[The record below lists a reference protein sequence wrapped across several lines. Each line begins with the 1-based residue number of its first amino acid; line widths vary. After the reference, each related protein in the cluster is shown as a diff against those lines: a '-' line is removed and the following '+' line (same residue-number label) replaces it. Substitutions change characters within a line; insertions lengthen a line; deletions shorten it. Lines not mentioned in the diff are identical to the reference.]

1 MWDGQTV
8 TTFPDVPGLTENE
21 IYSVTEDRNGNIW
34 ICATRHGVGVSTLV
48 SYSKYGAAMVGEVKT
63 LNDLDKLDHDWW
75 FISC

>member
-1 MWDGQTV
+1 MHTNIHSLALSLN
-8 TTFPDVPGLTENE
+8 LTSHTSTH
-21 IYSVTEDRNGNIW
+21 IPT
-34 ICATRHGVGVSTLV
+34 GVGVSTLV